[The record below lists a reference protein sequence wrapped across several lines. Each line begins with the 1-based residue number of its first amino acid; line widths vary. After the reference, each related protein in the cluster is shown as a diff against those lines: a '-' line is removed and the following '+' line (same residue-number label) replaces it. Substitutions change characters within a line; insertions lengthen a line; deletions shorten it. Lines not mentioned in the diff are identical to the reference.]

1 MKVLGIVCSPRS
13 KGNTEILMNKLLQTA
28 RKNGADAAI
37 TNTRNK
43 EIAPCDGC
51 GTCKETGECKI
62 EDDMQEIY
70 KKMLESDAIIFGSPV
85 YFWNVSAQAKTVIDR
100 TYALSWKR
108 KLRGKKGG
116 VIIIAARAGTTKA
129 FSVFN
134 DFFNL
139 QRMRMVGGAIGFAG
153 EKGKIKDDEK
163 AISEA
168 KRLGEIISK
177 SK

>member
-13 KGNTEILMNKLLQTA
+13 EGNTEILMNKLLQTA
-28 RKNGADAAI
+28 RKNEADTVI

-51 GTCKETGECKI
+51 GTCEETGECII

-70 KKMLESDAIIFGSPV
+70 KEMLEADAIVFGSPV
-85 YFWNVSAQAKTVIDR
+85 YFWTVSAQAKTVIDR
-100 TYALSWKR
+100 TYALSWER

-116 VIIIAARAGTTKA
+116 VIIVAGRSGTTKA

-139 QRMRMVGGAIGFAG
+139 QRMKMVGGAIGYAG
-153 EKGKIKDDEK
+153 EKGEIKDDER
-163 AISEA
+163 AIKEA
-168 KRLGEIISK
+168 KRLGEIMSK